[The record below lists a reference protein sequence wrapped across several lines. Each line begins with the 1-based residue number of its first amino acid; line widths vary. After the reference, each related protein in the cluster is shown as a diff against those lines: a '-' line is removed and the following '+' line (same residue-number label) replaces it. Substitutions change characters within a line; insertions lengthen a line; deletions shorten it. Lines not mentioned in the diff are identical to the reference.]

1 MKPEQITRL
10 TELEQALVDVFVEEA
25 DPASWPAKAEAKEK
39 AKRSAAASMQLVR
52 GVQTILR
59 AATGGNAAV
68 DDVTNQRKGIA
79 REAASLERAARAM
92 LTKHGQQPH

>member
-10 TELEQALVDVFVEEA
+10 TELEQALVDVFAEEA
-25 DPASWPAKAEAKEK
+25 DPAAWPEGAAAREQ
-39 AKRSAAASMQLVR
+39 AKRSANASMQLVR

-59 AATGGNAAV
+59 AATGGNAAA
-68 DDVTNQRKGIA
+68 DEATNQRKEIA